1 MQRGLLVGRQ
11 VLLEVL
17 GHGERLDLL
26 GAEDGSHR
34 GVGREP
40 LLVLGVLE
48 VLLLEIGP
56 QPLDDL
62 DNGVK
67 RRNINRETRKILPED
82 ERSSLPSWFR

>member
-34 GVGREP
+34 GVWREP

-62 DNGVK
+62 N
-67 RRNINRETRKILPED
+67 NRILKEGI
-82 ERSSLPSWFR
+82 